1 MPTDDL
7 NLSCS
12 VLPLRFLLLGPA
24 LPCIFLQLYFRFS
37 RDFVLLSS
45 LRQNWF
51 FSVKFQGKYQKSNRL
66 SEFCN
71 GFSNFTLPQR
81 RSLKSI
87 SEFSTPKRMDPE
99 SNHFDRK
106 DFLKNFRGTPVS

>member
-24 LPCIFLQLYFRFS
+24 LPCVFLQLYFRFS
-37 RDFVLLSS
+37 RDFVRLSS

-51 FSVKFQGKYQKSNRL
+51 FSVKFEGNIRIKSNIRDVQWFFQL
-66 SEFCN
+66 YASAKTFFE
-71 GFSNFTLPQR
+71 
-81 RSLKSI
+81 I
-87 SEFSTPKRMDPE
+87 
-99 SNHFDRK
+99 HF
-106 DFLKNFRGTPVS
+106 

>member
-12 VLPLRFLLLGPA
+12 VLLLRFLLLGPA

-37 RDFVLLSS
+37 RDFVRLSS

-51 FSVKFQGKYQKSNRL
+51 FSVKFEGHIKIKST
-66 SEFCN
+66 SETCN

-106 DFLKNFRGTPVS
+106 DFLKKIRGTPVS